1 MLNTP
6 TSGQTYKLLIIPSG
20 KVLSVE
26 TLRKIRD
33 YYRSGGKILATNLL
47 PSRSAEFGQDAEAV
61 ALVREIFGIDPEAP
75 MPARQVS
82 SSNENGGKT
91 IFLPQAESTALAA
104 AIDSLLPDPDVRVDP
119 VETLAAVGL
128 PGQPLLGVER
138 FRDLP
143 ADELGMFSYIHKQ
156 KEGQDIYLFAN
167 STDKPVDTQVS
178 LKGKL
183 KLEKWN
189 PHTGTIGKWEDV
201 EYDRHADG
209 TIYTRIR
216 LTLEPVSAVFAIGK

>member
-1 MLNTP
+1 MKTAE
-6 TSGQTYKLLIIPSG
+6 KPS
-20 KVLSVE
+20 SC
-26 TLRKIRD
+26 RR
-33 YYRSGGKILATNLL
+33 
-47 PSRSAEFGQDAEAV
+47 PSRP
-61 ALVREIFGIDPEAP
+61 RW
-75 MPARQVS
+75 
-82 SSNENGGKT
+82 
-91 IFLPQAESTALAA
+91 PQRS
-104 AIDSLLPDPDVRVDP
+104 IRWVDP
-119 VETLAAVGL
+119 VETLAAAGL

-216 LTLEPVSAVFAIGK
+216 LTLEPVSAVFTIGK

>member
-1 MLNTP
+1 MADIALLFPIQSLEAWYAWETGRPRCGKDVPPGTDYNRIGDLLTGQIRRDFTFLHPEDFVTDKYQIGNGQIKLNTP
-6 TSGQTYKLLIIPSG
+6 STGQTYKLLIMPSG

-104 AIDSLLPDPDVRVDP
+104 AIDRSESVV
-119 VETLAAVGL
+119 
-128 PGQPLLGVER
+128 
-138 FRDLP
+138 
-143 ADELGMFSYIHKQ
+143 
-156 KEGQDIYLFAN
+156 
-167 STDKPVDTQVS
+167 
-178 LKGKL
+178 
-183 KLEKWN
+183 
-189 PHTGTIGKWEDV
+189 
-201 EYDRHADG
+201 
-209 TIYTRIR
+209 
-216 LTLEPVSAVFAIGK
+216 